1 MRVVRNIEPRVVT
14 EQQRRVFD
22 TFIRPT
28 INEDKRMF
36 ELADTLNKIAPVIR
50 NYKDEADQARYNKE
64 VAEGY
69 AASAN
74 FKPDE
79 VPADR
84 FYRYSSVNAN
94 EYAKRSRAFQH
105 GVNIHEAEA
114 LANTLP
120 TAADEW
126 FRTQSYNG
134 RRIFE
139 IDDPVQFNEAYR
151 SFIRQYIQGE
161 TGGSMD
167 PQIYQKY
174 LSGPISQTEHNVTQ
188 QFLSERRKVMEDR
201 ATNAFTASITSGF
214 GSTFGTSAH
223 RNNRTSWVKNSSA
236 AFNAQIEGLAGQIG
250 DRKAG
255 NAASNVIVSY
265 FGSAKTMNELNDIR
279 SIALSSGLIQH
290 DPNNLLQ
297 IQKAYE
303 TRKFDL
309 EQEARHREQ
318 MARIARAEHERNQ
331 LKAQM
336 NQLYDA
342 IHNSRGESFDVTYE
356 KLRAQ
361 GFNGKDIYTV
371 GGMVGRF
378 EKQEVTEEEKKFL
391 SSKPSLEEISQ
402 AEQEG
407 KIRPEIATKARDALD
422 VLMNKTIDDASD
434 HALKSIDKPDDN
446 NSVYNFDLM
455 REALQEH
462 TKETYKLMGGSKKM
476 QENPVDMTTKL
487 RKEAMD
493 YLAGTFSNGS
503 DTNAIYRYRMK
514 KEHFISDDRSRVFA
528 MQKEPVLATAPAEV
542 KQVQTV
548 LSGLIAAQKRKI
560 QRWLPYPQIEATL
573 TGHNISIPKV
583 NKWLKDHMPPGTP
596 QSIEELYQMYLVP
609 LYIED
614 KTQKPKQVKEEPN
627 ADINEYRSGT

>member
-303 TRKFDL
+303 TRKFGL

-318 MARIARAEHERNQ
+318 MARIARAERERNQ

-371 GGMVGRF
+371 GGMIGRF

-391 SSKPSLEEISQ
+391 SSKPSIEEINK

-407 KIRPEIATKARDALD
+407 KIRPELATKARDALD
-422 VLMNKTIDDASD
+422 GLMNTTITDVTD
-434 HALKSIDKPDDN
+434 HALKSIGTPDDN
-446 NSVYNFDLM
+446 NAAYNFNLM

-462 TKETYKLMGGSKKM
+462 MKETYKLAGGSKKM
-476 QENPVDMTTKL
+476 QENPIDMTTKF

-514 KEHFISDDRSRVFA
+514 KEQFISDDRSRVFA
-528 MQKEPVLATAPAEV
+528 MQKEPVLATAPTEV

-614 KTQKPKQVKEEPN
+614 KTQKPKQVKEDPN